1 MAINVDTVYKTVLL
15 ILNKEQRGYMTP
27 DEFNKT
33 ATQVQLN
40 IFEQYFDDLN
50 QQLRVPQADFDY
62 SNRQVDLDDKISPFK
77 CLGDCSLGAFQL
89 FSTPGSGAN
98 QQFGPTTL
106 GTNLI
111 FGAANPSNSNY
122 TLNNFKLYRQVSGVY
137 VEYTDAYT
145 VVGNKFTIAADLDSA
160 DNWKVVANGIF
171 TLPSV
176 DILTNTN
183 ITYSDAT
190 DAFTFGFYRLGTITF
205 NDIEAE
211 RLQRNQFYNIDK
223 SDLTAPSVNFP
234 VYLYESGKLNIK
246 PLAVNSDVQAS
257 FLRKPKNVKWAFT
270 QGTVGQYIYDNSGNS
285 VNFELNSS
293 EQVEIITRILF
304 YSGVI
309 IRDPQIVQAAAQE
322 IQQNEINQKS

>member
-1 MAINVDTVYKTVLL
+1 MAINVDAVYKTVLL
-15 ILNKEQRGYMTP
+15 ILNKEQRGYITP

-33 ATQVQLN
+33 ATQVQLD

-77 CLGDCSLGAFQL
+77 CLGDCYLGTSQTFE
-89 FSTPGSGAN
+89 TPGSGEN

-111 FGAANPSNSNY
+111 FGSANPSNSNY
-122 TLNNFKLYRQVSGVY
+122 LLNNFKLYREVSGEF
-137 VEYTDAYT
+137 VEYTDPYT
-145 VVGNKFTIAADLDSA
+145 VVGNIFTIAADLD
-160 DNWKVVANGIF
+160 DVDTWKVVANGIF

-183 ITYSDAT
+183 ITYSDAI

-205 NDIEAE
+205 NAIEAE

-223 SDLTAPSVNFP
+223 SDLTAPSENFP
-234 VYLYESGKLNIK
+234 VYFYESGKLYMK
-246 PLAVNSDVQAS
+246 PYTINTDVQVS
-257 FLRKPKNVKWAFT
+257 FIRKPKNVKWGFSE
-270 QGTVGQYIYDNSGNS
+270 GTVGQYIYSSSNST
-285 VNFELNSS
+285 NFELSSS
-293 EQVEIITRILF
+293 EQVEVITRILF

>member
-15 ILNKEQRGYMTP
+15 ILNKEQRGYITP

-33 ATQVQLN
+33 ATQVQLD

-77 CLGDCSLGAFQL
+77 CLGDCYLGTFQD
-89 FSTPGSGAN
+89 FSTPGSGAD

-122 TLNNFKLYRQVSGVY
+122 ILNNFKLYRQVSGAY

-160 DNWKVVANGIF
+160 DNWRLVANGIF

-183 ITYSDAT
+183 ITYSDAI
-190 DAFTFGFYRLGTITF
+190 DASTFGFYRLGTITF

-234 VYLYESGKLNIK
+234 VYFYESNKLYMK
-246 PLAVNSDVQAS
+246 PYTINTDVQAS
-257 FLRKPKNVKWAFT
+257 FIRKPKNVKWNFVPDANL
-270 QGTVGQYIYDNSGNS
+270 GTFVHRVTGSS
-285 VNFELNSS
+285 NFELHTS
-293 EQVEIITRILF
+293 EQVNVILRILT
-304 YSGVI
+304 YAGIV
-309 IRDPQIVQAAAQE
+309 IRDPEIVQAASSQVQ
-322 IQQNEINQKS
+322 QQNVN